1 MKNVELSDGQISNNT
16 QMNFAE
22 GTFNLV
28 DKINI
33 VDPVTG
39 KVID

>member
-1 MKNVELSDGQISNNT
+1 
-16 QMNFAE
+16 MNFAE
-22 GTFNLV
+22 GTFNLA
-28 DKINI
+28 DRINI